1 MPDTSGRRRI
11 PKPYETRAQTTK
23 LQVIRRTFAFQYAA
37 AFSLSLSA
45 IDVLR
50 LIFIACEGNPHPEF
64 NRGGLMNESPDFSLT
79 NNKRRPIQSLE
90 APWREG
96 LGWPRAIVQPAR
108 RNLRGRRF

>member
-50 LIFIACEGNPHPEF
+50 LIFIACEGNPHPEY
-64 NRGGLMNESPDFSLT
+64 NRGGLMNESTDFSLT
-79 NNKRRPIQSLE
+79 NNMRRPIQTME
-90 APWREG
+90 THWREG
-96 LGWPRAIVQPAR
+96 LGWPRDIAKHTR
-108 RNLRGRRF
+108 RKL